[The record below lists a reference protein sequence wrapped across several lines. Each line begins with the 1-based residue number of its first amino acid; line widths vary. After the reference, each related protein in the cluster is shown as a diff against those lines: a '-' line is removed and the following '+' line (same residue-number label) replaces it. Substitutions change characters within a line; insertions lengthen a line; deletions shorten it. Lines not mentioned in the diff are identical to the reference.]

1 MLRLETVFYTDKN
14 DVNIQREFLPDITV
28 AQKEA
33 PAVGT
38 FGAVQELRYF
48 YFIIRG

>member
-1 MLRLETVFYTDKN
+1 MLLFILHRYFRPK
-14 DVNIQREFLPDITV
+14 
-28 AQKEA
+28 KEA

-48 YFIIRG
+48 HYIKQEQKYQ

>member
-1 MLRLETVFYTDKN
+1 VFLYVSRSLFYAK
-14 DVNIQREFLPDITV
+14 
-28 AQKEA
+28 KEA

-48 YFIIRG
+48 HYIT